1 MAQGIT
7 PEKLINPPPG
17 KVIRPPSQGTGKGEG
32 ADKPAPEVPTR
43 MATKGLGWSGRE
55 NSPKG
60 KEITPPSQGT
70 GAYRPPE
77 ADERFGVDTP
87 PEEFAELEDPLN
99 EIPDDLEVDAQK
111 LFEDTKVKQVLESVD
126 QELVALHTVKAR
138 ISEIAHL
145 LLIDRVRRSIGL
157 TSEPP
162 TLHMSFTGNPGT
174 GKTTVA
180 KKMGQ
185 ILWRLGYI
193 RKGHV
198 VTASRDDLVGQ
209 YVGHTA
215 PKTRE
220 VIKRAMGGVLFIDE
234 AYNIYRLDNERDYGQ
249 ETVEMLLEVMENER
263 QDLVVV
269 MAGYRDK
276 MDRFFSDVP
285 GISSRIAH
293 HLDFPDYS
301 VPELLDIAQ
310 MMLEAQK
317 YRLSPDAEKA
327 FEDYLSIRVR
337 RPHFANGRSVRNA
350 IDRARMRQAIRLFE
364 SAESGRK
371 LTKKDLV
378 TIEAEDILQS
388 RVFDD
393 LHATEQD
400 ASPNGSESGG
410 EPEKVGAGA
419 GARGAGGKG
428 KKKGK

>member
-1 MAQGIT
+1 MY
-7 PEKLINPPPG
+7 
-17 KVIRPPSQGTGKGEG
+17 KGGSNIDDRFG
-32 ADKPAPEVPTR
+32 ADTPA
-43 MATKGLGWSGRE
+43 
-55 NSPKG
+55 
-60 KEITPPSQGT
+60 
-70 GAYRPPE
+70 
-77 ADERFGVDTP
+77 
-87 PEEFAELEDPLN
+87 EEFAELSDPLRD
-99 EIPDDLEVDAQK
+99 IPDDLEVDAQK
-111 LFEDTKVKQVLESVD
+111 LIQDTKVKEVLH
-126 QELVALHTVKAR
+126 QLNTELVALENVKER

-145 LLIDRVRRSIGL
+145 LLVDRLRRSIGL
-157 TSEPP
+157 EAEPP

-180 KKMGQ
+180 SKMGQ
-185 ILWRLGYI
+185 ILWKLGYV

-249 ETVEMLLEVMENER
+249 ETVEMLLEVMENDR

-293 HLDFPDYS
+293 HVDFPDYS
-301 VPELLDIAQ
+301 AEELLDIGR
-310 MMLEAQK
+310 MMLDSQR
-317 YRLSPDAEKA
+317 YQFSGDAEKA
-327 FEDYLSIRVR
+327 FQDYLQIRLT

-350 IDRARMRQAIRLFE
+350 LDRARMRQAIRLYDSVE
-364 SAESGRK
+364 KGRK

-393 LHATEQD
+393 LHQTGSD
-400 ASPNGSESGG
+400 NGEAKANSK
-410 EPEKVGAGA
+410 PRAKAGA
-419 GARGAGGKG
+419 GKG
-428 KKKGK
+428 KK

>member
-7 PEKLINPPPG
+7 PEKLIS
-17 KVIRPPSQGTGKGEG
+17 PPSQGTGMYKGGSNIDDRFG
-32 ADKPAPEVPTR
+32 ADTPA
-43 MATKGLGWSGRE
+43 
-55 NSPKG
+55 
-60 KEITPPSQGT
+60 
-70 GAYRPPE
+70 
-77 ADERFGVDTP
+77 
-87 PEEFAELEDPLN
+87 EEFAELSDPLR

-111 LFEDTKVKQVLESVD
+111 LIKDTKVKEVLH
-126 QELVALHTVKAR
+126 QLNTELVALENVKER

-145 LLIDRVRRSIGL
+145 LLVDRLRRSIGL
-157 TSEPP
+157 EAEPP

-180 KKMGQ
+180 SKMGQ
-185 ILWRLGYI
+185 ILWKLGYV

-249 ETVEMLLEVMENER
+249 ETVEMLLEVMENDR

-293 HLDFPDYS
+293 HVDFPDYS
-301 VPELLDIAQ
+301 AEELLDIGR
-310 MMLEAQK
+310 MMLDAQR
-317 YRLSPDAEKA
+317 YQFSSDAEKA
-327 FEDYLSIRVR
+327 FQDYLQIRLT

-350 IDRARMRQAIRLFE
+350 LDRARMRQAIRLYDSVE
-364 SAESGRK
+364 NGRK

-393 LHATEQD
+393 LHQTGTD
-400 ASPNGSESGG
+400 NGEAKSNSK
-410 EPEKVGAGA
+410 PRSKAGA
-419 GARGAGGKG
+419 GKS
-428 KKKGK
+428 KK

>member
-7 PEKLINPPPG
+7 PEKLISPPH
-17 KVIRPPSQGTGKGEG
+17 QGTGMYKGGSNVDDRFG
-32 ADKPAPEVPTR
+32 ADKA
-43 MATKGLGWSGRE
+43 S
-55 NSPKG
+55 
-60 KEITPPSQGT
+60 
-70 GAYRPPE
+70 
-77 ADERFGVDTP
+77 
-87 PEEFAELEDPLN
+87 EEFSEYTDPLR

-111 LFEDTKVKQVLESVD
+111 LFADSKVKEVLEKLDSD
-126 QELVALHTVKAR
+126 LVALENVKER

-145 LLIDRVRRSIGL
+145 LLIDRLRRSIGL
-157 TSEPP
+157 EAEPP

-180 KKMGQ
+180 SRMGQ
-185 ILWRLGYI
+185 ILWKLGYI

-249 ETVEMLLEVMENER
+249 ETVEMLLEVMENDR

-293 HLDFPDYS
+293 HVDFPDYS
-301 VPELLDIAQ
+301 APELLDIGR
-310 MMLEAQK
+310 MMLDAQR
-317 YRLSPDAEKA
+317 YRFSSDAEQA
-327 FEDYLSIRVR
+327 FQDYLSLRLN

-350 IDRARMRQAIRLFE
+350 LDRARMRQAIRLYD

-378 TIEAEDILQS
+378 TIEADDILAS

-393 LHATEQD
+393 LHQT
-400 ASPNGSESGG
+400 SESENNTGNG
-410 EPEKVGAGA
+410 LAGTNVKSRKTA
-419 GARGAGGKG
+419 GSKG
-428 KKKGK
+428 KK

>member
-1 MAQGIT
+1 MFKGDSNFDDRFGAVKT
-7 PEKLINPPPG
+7 PEEY
-17 KVIRPPSQGTGKGEG
+17 Q
-32 ADKPAPEVPTR
+32 
-43 MATKGLGWSGRE
+43 
-55 NSPKG
+55 
-60 KEITPPSQGT
+60 
-70 GAYRPPE
+70 
-77 ADERFGVDTP
+77 
-87 PEEFAELEDPLN
+87 ELKDPLN

-111 LFEDTKVKQVLESVD
+111 LFADSKVKDVLH
-126 QELVALHTVKAR
+126 QLNTELVALENVKER

-145 LLIDRVRRSIGL
+145 LLIDRLRRSIGL
-157 TSEPP
+157 EAEAP

-180 KKMGQ
+180 RRMGQ
-185 ILWRLGYI
+185 ILWKLGYI

-249 ETVEMLLEVMENER
+249 ETVEMLLEVMENDR

-293 HLDFPDYS
+293 HVDFPDYNAK
-301 VPELLDIAQ
+301 ELLDIGR
-310 MMLEAQK
+310 MMLDAQR
-317 YRLSPDAEKA
+317 YRFDEDAEKA
-327 FEDYLSIRVR
+327 FTDYIDLRVN

-350 IDRARMRQAIRLFE
+350 LDRARMRQAIRLFD
-364 SAESGRK
+364 SAEAGRK

-378 TIEAEDILQS
+378 TIQAEDILAS

-393 LHATEQD
+393 LHQTSTSEG
-400 ASPNGSESGG
+400 SGNGMAKSNSGAKAKSG
-410 EPEKVGAGA
+410 SKS
-419 GARGAGGKG
+419 
-428 KKKGK
+428 KK

>member
-7 PEKLINPPPG
+7 PEKL
-17 KVIRPPSQGTGKGEG
+17 
-32 ADKPAPEVPTR
+32 
-43 MATKGLGWSGRE
+43 L
-55 NSPKG
+55 
-60 KEITPPSQGT
+60 TPPSQGT
-70 GAYRPPE
+70 GMYKG
-77 ADERFGVDTP
+77 DSNFDDRFGADKP
-87 PEEFAELEDPLN
+87 AEEYSQLSDPLR
-99 EIPDDLEVDAQK
+99 EIPDDMEVDAEK
-111 LFEDTKVKQVLESVD
+111 LISDTKVKEVLGQLD
-126 QELVALHTVKAR
+126 RELVALQNVKER

-145 LLIDRVRRSIGL
+145 LLVDRLRRQIGL
-157 TSEPP
+157 EAEPP

-180 KKMGQ
+180 RKMGQ
-185 ILWRLGYI
+185 ILWKLGYI

-249 ETVEMLLEVMENER
+249 ETVEMLLEVMENDR

-293 HLDFPDYS
+293 HVDFPNYS
-301 VPELLDIAQ
+301 VPELLDIGH
-310 MMLEAQK
+310 MMLEQQR

-327 FEDYLSIRVR
+327 FQEYLQLRVN

-350 IDRARMRQAIRLFE
+350 LDRARMRQAIRLFD
-364 SAESGRK
+364 AADRGRK
-371 LTKKDLV
+371 LTKGDLV
-378 TIEAEDILQS
+378 TIEAEDILAS

-393 LHATEQD
+393 LHQNPVDED
-400 ASPNGSESGG
+400 GSPNGKPSRSK
-410 EPEKVGAGA
+410 PKAGA
-419 GARGAGGKG
+419 GASKS
-428 KKKGK
+428 KK

>member
-1 MAQGIT
+1 VAQGIT
-7 PEKLINPPPG
+7 PEKLIS
-17 KVIRPPSQGTGKGEG
+17 PPSQGTGMFKG
-32 ADKPAPEVPTR
+32 D
-43 MATKGLGWSGRE
+43 S
-55 NSPKG
+55 NFDS
-60 KEITPPSQGT
+60 
-70 GAYRPPE
+70 
-77 ADERFGVDTP
+77 RFGAEKT
-87 PEEFAELEDPLN
+87 PEEFQELKDPLR

-111 LFEDTKVKQVLESVD
+111 LFADSKVKDVLH
-126 QELVALHTVKAR
+126 QLNTELVALENVKER

-145 LLIDRVRRSIGL
+145 LLIDRLRRSIGL
-157 TSEPP
+157 EAEAP

-180 KKMGQ
+180 SKMGQ
-185 ILWRLGYI
+185 ILWKLGYI

-249 ETVEMLLEVMENER
+249 ETVEMLLEVMENDR

-293 HLDFPDYS
+293 HVDFPDYNAE
-301 VPELLDIAQ
+301 ELLDIGR
-310 MMLEAQK
+310 MMLDAQR
-317 YRLSPDAEKA
+317 YRFDADAETA
-327 FEDYLSIRVR
+327 FKEYINLRLN

-350 IDRARMRQAIRLFE
+350 LDRARMRQAIRLFDA
-364 SAESGRK
+364 AEGGRK

-378 TIEAEDILQS
+378 TIQAEDILAS

-393 LHATEQD
+393 LHQNSTSDGSAG
-400 ASPNGSESGG
+400 NGVAGS
-410 EPEKVGAGA
+410 KTKAGA
-419 GARGAGGKG
+419 KS
-428 KKKGK
+428 KK

>member
-1 MAQGIT
+1 VAQGIT
-7 PEKLINPPPG
+7 PEKLIS
-17 KVIRPPSQGTGKGEG
+17 PPSQGTGMFKG
-32 ADKPAPEVPTR
+32 D
-43 MATKGLGWSGRE
+43 S
-55 NSPKG
+55 NFDS
-60 KEITPPSQGT
+60 
-70 GAYRPPE
+70 
-77 ADERFGVDTP
+77 RFGAEKT
-87 PEEFAELEDPLN
+87 PEEYQELKDPLR
-99 EIPDDLEVDAQK
+99 EIPDDLEVNAKK
-111 LFEDTKVKQVLESVD
+111 LFDDSKVKDVLH
-126 QELVALHTVKAR
+126 QLNTELVALENVKER

-145 LLIDRVRRSIGL
+145 LLIDRLRRSIGL
-157 TSEPP
+157 EAEAP

-180 KKMGQ
+180 RKMGQ
-185 ILWRLGYI
+185 ILWKLGYI

-249 ETVEMLLEVMENER
+249 ETVEMLLEVMENDR

-293 HLDFPDYS
+293 HVDFPDYNAE
-301 VPELLDIAQ
+301 ELLDIGR
-310 MMLEAQK
+310 MMLDAQR
-317 YRLSPDAEKA
+317 YRFDEDAETA
-327 FEDYLSIRVR
+327 FKEYINLRLN

-350 IDRARMRQAIRLFE
+350 LDRARMRQAIRLFDA
-364 SAESGRK
+364 AEAGRK

-378 TIEAEDILQS
+378 TIQAEDILAS

-393 LHATEQD
+393 LHQSETSEGGSA
-400 ASPNGSESGG
+400 NGVAKGNSSVKAKSGS
-410 EPEKVGAGA
+410 KS
-419 GARGAGGKG
+419 
-428 KKKGK
+428 KK

>member
-1 MAQGIT
+1 MHVAQGIT
-7 PEKLINPPPG
+7 PEKLI
-17 KVIRPPSQGTGKGEG
+17 
-32 ADKPAPEVPTR
+32 
-43 MATKGLGWSGRE
+43 
-55 NSPKG
+55 
-60 KEITPPSQGT
+60 TPPSQGT
-70 GAYRPPE
+70 GMIRPGNI
-77 ADERFGVDTP
+77 DSRFGAEKTL
-87 PEEFAELEDPLN
+87 EEYSELADPLR
-99 EIPDDLEVDAQK
+99 EIPDDLEVDAKK
-111 LFEDTKVKQVLESVD
+111 LFEDTKIKSVLQQLDS
-126 QELVALHTVKAR
+126 ELVALENVKSR
-138 ISEIAHL
+138 IGEIAHL
-145 LLIDRVRRSIGL
+145 LLIDRLRRSIGL
-157 TSEPP
+157 EADAP

-180 KKMGQ
+180 RRMGQ
-185 ILWRLGYI
+185 ILWKLGYV

-249 ETVEMLLEVMENER
+249 ETVEMLLEVMENDR

-293 HLDFPDYS
+293 HVDFPDYNAE
-301 VPELLDIAQ
+301 ELLDIGR
-310 MMLEAQK
+310 MMLDAQR
-317 YRLSPDAEKA
+317 YRFSPDAEQA
-327 FEDYLSIRVR
+327 FKDYVNLRLN

-350 IDRARMRQAIRLFE
+350 LDRARMRQAIRLFD

-371 LTKKDLV
+371 LTKADLV
-378 TIEAEDILQS
+378 TIEADDILAS

-393 LHATEQD
+393 LHQNPIDEDGNSNAKP
-400 ASPNGSESGG
+400 A
-410 EPEKVGAGA
+410 K
-419 GARGAGGKG
+419 ARAKS
-428 KKKGK
+428 KK

>member
-1 MAQGIT
+1 MY
-7 PEKLINPPPG
+7 
-17 KVIRPPSQGTGKGEG
+17 KG
-32 ADKPAPEVPTR
+32 D
-43 MATKGLGWSGRE
+43 S
-55 NSPKG
+55 N
-60 KEITPPSQGT
+60 I
-70 GAYRPPE
+70 
-77 ADERFGVDTP
+77 DDRFGT
-87 PEEFAELEDPLN
+87 EQAAGEFAEYSDPLR
-99 EIPDDLEVDAQK
+99 EIPDDLEVDAEK
-111 LFEDTKVKQVLESVD
+111 VFADSKVKDVLS
-126 QELVALHTVKAR
+126 QLNRELVALEHVKER

-157 TSEPP
+157 ESEPP

-180 KKMGQ
+180 RKMGQ

-249 ETVEMLLEVMENER
+249 ETVEMLLEVMENDR

-269 MAGYRDK
+269 MAGYQDK
-276 MDRFFSDVP
+276 MERFFGDVP

-293 HLDFPDYS
+293 HVDFPDYS
-301 VPELLDIAQ
+301 AQELLDIGK
-310 MMLEAQK
+310 MMLDAQN

-327 FEDYLSIRVR
+327 FQEYLALRLK

-350 IDRARMRQAIRLFE
+350 LDRARMRQAIRLFD
-364 SAESGRK
+364 SAENGRK

-378 TIEAEDILQS
+378 TIEAEDILAS

-393 LHATEQD
+393 LHSTGQD
-400 ASPNGSESGG
+400 SPNG
-410 EPEKVGAGA
+410 AGPSKA
-419 GARGAGGKG
+419 
-428 KKKGK
+428 KKKVK

>member
-7 PEKLINPPPG
+7 PEKLI
-17 KVIRPPSQGTGKGEG
+17 KPPSQGTGMYKGDSNIDDRFG
-32 ADKPAPEVPTR
+32 ADKP
-43 MATKGLGWSGRE
+43 S
-55 NSPKG
+55 
-60 KEITPPSQGT
+60 
-70 GAYRPPE
+70 
-77 ADERFGVDTP
+77 
-87 PEEFAELEDPLN
+87 EEFAQYSDPLR
-99 EIPDDLEVDAQK
+99 EIPDDLEVDAEK
-111 LFEDTKVKQVLESVD
+111 LITDTKVKEVLH
-126 QELVALHTVKAR
+126 QLNTELVALEIVKER

-145 LLIDRVRRSIGL
+145 LLIDRLRRSIGL
-157 TSEPP
+157 EAEAP

-180 KKMGQ
+180 RKMGQ
-185 ILWRLGYI
+185 ILWKLGYI

-249 ETVEMLLEVMENER
+249 ETVEMLLEVMENDR
-263 QDLVVV
+263 QDLVVI

-293 HLDFPDYS
+293 HVDFPDYTAE
-301 VPELLDIAQ
+301 ELLDIGRMIMEQ
-310 MMLEAQK
+310 QR
-317 YRLSPDAEKA
+317 YQFSSDAEKA
-327 FEDYLSIRVR
+327 FQEYLQIRLT

-350 IDRARMRQAIRLFE
+350 LDRTRMRQAIRLYDAVE
-364 SAESGRK
+364 KGRK

-378 TIEAEDILQS
+378 TIEAEDILAS

-393 LHATEQD
+393 LHALELP
-400 ASPNGSESGG
+400 SGNGEAKGKSK
-410 EPEKVGAGA
+410 PRAKAGA
-419 GARGAGGKG
+419 SKA
-428 KKKGK
+428 KK

>member
-1 MAQGIT
+1 MFKGDSNFDDRFGAEKT
-7 PEKLINPPPG
+7 PEEYQQLK
-17 KVIRPPSQGTGKGEG
+17 
-32 ADKPAPEVPTR
+32 
-43 MATKGLGWSGRE
+43 
-55 NSPKG
+55 
-60 KEITPPSQGT
+60 
-70 GAYRPPE
+70 
-77 ADERFGVDTP
+77 
-87 PEEFAELEDPLN
+87 DPLN
-99 EIPDDLEVDAQK
+99 EIPDDLEVDAQA
-111 LFEDTKVKQVLESVD
+111 LFDESKVKDVLHQLNS
-126 QELVALHTVKAR
+126 ELVALENVKER

-145 LLIDRVRRSIGL
+145 LLIDRLRRSIGL
-157 TSEPP
+157 EAEAP

-180 KKMGQ
+180 RKMGQ
-185 ILWRLGYI
+185 ILWKLGYI

-249 ETVEMLLEVMENER
+249 ETVEMLLEVMENDR

-293 HLDFPDYS
+293 HVDFPDYNAE
-301 VPELLDIAQ
+301 ELLDIGR
-310 MMLEAQK
+310 MMLEAQR
-317 YRLSPDAEKA
+317 YRFDDDAEKA
-327 FEDYLSIRVR
+327 FKEYVNLRLN

-350 IDRARMRQAIRLFE
+350 LDRARMRQAIRLFD
-364 SAESGRK
+364 SAEAGRT

-378 TIEAEDILQS
+378 TIQAEDILAS

-393 LHATEQD
+393 LHQT
-400 ASPNGSESGG
+400 STSESNTGNG
-410 EPEKVGAGA
+410 MTKSNPGAKAKSGS
-419 GARGAGGKG
+419 KS
-428 KKKGK
+428 KK

>member
-7 PEKLINPPPG
+7 GEKLIS
-17 KVIRPPSQGTGKGEG
+17 PPSQGTGMYKG
-32 ADKPAPEVPTR
+32 DTNV
-43 MATKGLGWSGRE
+43 
-55 NSPKG
+55 
-60 KEITPPSQGT
+60 
-70 GAYRPPE
+70 
-77 ADERFGVDTP
+77 DDRFGANQV
-87 PEEFAELEDPLN
+87 AEQYANLSDPLR
-99 EIPDDLEVDAQK
+99 EIPDDVEVDAEK
-111 LFEDTKVKQVLESVD
+111 LISDTKVKEVLGQLD
-126 QELVALHTVKAR
+126 RELVALQNVKER

-145 LLIDRVRRSIGL
+145 LLVDRLRRQIGL
-157 TSEPP
+157 EAEAP

-180 KKMGQ
+180 RKMGQ
-185 ILWRLGYI
+185 ILWKLGYV

-249 ETVEMLLEVMENER
+249 ETVEMLLEVMENDR

-293 HLDFPDYS
+293 HVDFPNYS
-301 VPELLDIAQ
+301 VPELLDIGR
-310 MMLEAQK
+310 MMLEQQR
-317 YRLSPDAEKA
+317 YRFSPDAEKA
-327 FEDYLSIRVR
+327 FEDYLELRVA

-350 IDRARMRQAIRLFE
+350 LDRARMRQAIRLFE
-364 SAESGRK
+364 AADKGRK
-371 LTKKDLV
+371 LTKGDLV
-378 TIEAEDILQS
+378 TIEAEDILAS

-393 LHATEQD
+393 LHQNALEED
-400 ASPNGSESGG
+400 SSPNGKAKDRG
-410 EPEKVGAGA
+410 KATAGA
-419 GARGAGGKG
+419 GKT
-428 KKKGK
+428 KK

>member
-1 MAQGIT
+1 VAQGIT
-7 PEKLINPPPG
+7 PEKLISPPP
-17 KVIRPPSQGTGKGEG
+17 QGTGMYKG
-32 ADKPAPEVPTR
+32 D
-43 MATKGLGWSGRE
+43 S
-55 NSPKG
+55 NF
-60 KEITPPSQGT
+60 
-70 GAYRPPE
+70 
-77 ADERFGVDTP
+77 DDRFGAEKT
-87 PEEFAELEDPLN
+87 PEEYQELKDPLR
-99 EIPDDLEVDAQK
+99 EIPDELEVDAQK
-111 LFEDTKVKQVLESVD
+111 LFEDSKVKDVLQQLNS
-126 QELVALHTVKAR
+126 ELVALENVKER

-145 LLIDRVRRSIGL
+145 LLIDRLRRSIGL
-157 TSEPP
+157 EAEAP

-180 KKMGQ
+180 RKMGQ
-185 ILWRLGYI
+185 ILWKLGYV

-249 ETVEMLLEVMENER
+249 ETVEMLLEVMENDR

-293 HLDFPDYS
+293 HVDFPDYNAE
-301 VPELLDIAQ
+301 ELLDIGR
-310 MMLEAQK
+310 MMLDAQR
-317 YRLSPDAEKA
+317 YRFDDDAEKA
-327 FEDYLSIRVR
+327 FKEYINLRLN

-350 IDRARMRQAIRLFE
+350 LDRARMRQAIRLFD
-364 SAESGRK
+364 SAEGGRK

-378 TIEAEDILQS
+378 TIQAEDILAS

-393 LHATEQD
+393 LHQTGTSD
-400 ASPNGSESGG
+400 GSTGNGVAKSNSNPKAKSGA
-410 EPEKVGAGA
+410 KS
-419 GARGAGGKG
+419 
-428 KKKGK
+428 KK

>member
-7 PEKLINPPPG
+7 PEKLINPPN
-17 KVIRPPSQGTGKGEG
+17 QGTG
-32 ADKPAPEVPTR
+32 
-43 MATKGLGWSGRE
+43 MA
-55 NSPKG
+55 
-60 KEITPPSQGT
+60 
-70 GAYRPPE
+70 RPGNL
-77 ADERFGVDTP
+77 DSRFGVDKAA
-87 PEEFAELEDPLN
+87 EEYAEMADPLN
-99 EIPDDLEVDAQK
+99 DIPDDLEVDAAKLFTDSKVKETLQK
-111 LFEDTKVKQVLESVD
+111 LDSD
-126 QELVALHTVKAR
+126 LVALENVKGR

-145 LLIDRVRRSIGL
+145 LLIDRLRRTIGL
-157 TSEPP
+157 EADPP

-180 KKMGQ
+180 RRMGQ
-185 ILWRLGYI
+185 ILWSLGYV

-249 ETVEMLLEVMENER
+249 ETVEMLLEVMENDR

-293 HLDFPDYS
+293 HVDFPDYNAA
-301 VPELLDIAQ
+301 ELLDIGK
-310 MMLEAQK
+310 MMLDAQR
-317 YRLSPDAEKA
+317 YRLSTDAEQA
-327 FEDYLSIRVR
+327 FTEYVQLRLS

-350 IDRARMRQAIRLFE
+350 IDRARMRQAIRLFD
-364 SAESGRK
+364 SADGGRT

-378 TIEAEDILQS
+378 TIEAEDILAS

-393 LHATEQD
+393 LHVSGEDLAANVKAKNVPRTKSA
-400 ASPNGSESGG
+400 ASN
-410 EPEKVGAGA
+410 KKD
-419 GARGAGGKG
+419 KG
-428 KKKGK
+428 K